1 MNRPPAFIA
10 SLLSLVLLS
19 FAPAYAATMGAHMGD
34 WSKVDQALGRQGKDF
49 PGGVH
54 KVGFPRSDLKVT
66 LDGTPLKAPL
76 ALGSWVALMP
86 DHGGAML
93 MGDLVLTE
101 TEIGPVMRRLVADG
115 MEITAVHNHLLRT
128 SIPIIYM
135 HVAGQGDPV
144 RLAGTIHAALALT
157 GTPLTQ
163 SPASSASSAAP
174 ALNLQSLEKILRAK
188 GTESG
193 GVDQFSVPRADVIR
207 DHGAVVPPA
216 MGTAIGINFEA
227 TGDGRAATT
236 GDFVLTASEV
246 NPVLK
251 DLLAHGIEVTA
262 LHTHMVGDSPHLY
275 FMHFWA
281 VQNAEQL
288 ARGLSSA
295 LDLMHVKRQ
304 T

>member
-1 MNRPPAFIA
+1 MNRLAVLA
-10 SLLSLVLLS
+10 TSLLFVTI
-19 FAPAYAATMGAHMGD
+19 FTCAPAHAARMGD
-34 WSKVDQALGRQGKDF
+34 WSRVDQALGRPGKDF

-54 KVGFPRSDLKVT
+54 KFGFPRTDLKIT
-66 LDGTPLKAPL
+66 LDGTPIRAPL
-76 ALGSWVALMP
+76 ALGSWVAFMP
-86 DHGGAML
+86 HDGGALL

-101 TEIGPVMRRLVADG
+101 TEVGPVMKRLVAGG

-135 HVAGQGDPV
+135 HVGGHGDPL
-144 RLAGTIHAALALT
+144 RLATTIHAAIALT

-163 SPASSASSAAP
+163 SPAASSTSAAP
-174 ALNLQSLEKILRAK
+174 ALNIDSLGKILRAK

-193 GVDQFSVPRADVIR
+193 GVDQFSVPRADAIR
-207 DHGAVVPPA
+207 DHGATVPPA
-216 MGTAIGINFEA
+216 MGTAIGINFERMA
-227 TGDGRAATT
+227 DGRAAAT

-246 NPVLK
+246 QPVLR

-262 LHTHMVGDSPHLY
+262 LHTHMIGDSPTLY

-281 VQNAEQL
+281 VQNPDQL
-288 ARGLSSA
+288 ARALSSA

>member
-1 MNRPPAFIA
+1 MNRPALLAAP
-10 SLLSLVLLS
+10 LLSLMILGS
-19 FAPAYAATMGAHMGD
+19 APAFAARLED
-34 WSKVDQALGRQGKDF
+34 WSKVDQALGRPGKDF

-66 LDGTPLKAPL
+66 LDGTPIRAPL
-76 ALGSWVALMP
+76 ALGSWVAFMP
-86 DHGGAML
+86 ESGGAML

-101 TEIGPVMRRLVADG
+101 TEIGPVMKRLVAGG
-115 MEITAVHNHLLRT
+115 MEITAVHNHLQRT
-128 SIPIIYM
+128 STPIMYM
-135 HVAGQGDPV
+135 HIGGYGDPV
-144 RLAGTIHAALALT
+144 RLAETVHAALALT

-163 SPASSASSAAP
+163 SPTTSATPAAP
-174 ALNLQSLEKILRAK
+174 VLNLKTLAKILRAK

-193 GVDQFSVPRADVIR
+193 GVDQFSIPRADTVR
-207 DHGAVVPPA
+207 EHGAMVPPS
-216 MGTAIGINFEA
+216 MGTAIGINFEP
-227 TGDGRAATT
+227 TGDGRAAAT
-236 GDFVLTASEV
+236 GDFVLVASEV
-246 NPVLK
+246 QPVLR

-262 LHTHMVGDSPHLY
+262 LHTHMIGDSPTLY

-281 VQNAEQL
+281 VQSPEQL

>member
-1 MNRPPAFIA
+1 MNRLATLVA
-10 SLLSLVLLS
+10 CLLSATTLG
-19 FAPAYAATMGAHMGD
+19 FAPVRAAPMGN
-34 WSKVDQALGRQGKDF
+34 WSKVDQALGRQGNAL
-49 PGGVH
+49 PGGVY
-54 KVGFPRSDLKVT
+54 KVGFPRSDLKIT
-66 LDGTPLKAPL
+66 LDGTPIKAPL

-86 DHGGAML
+86 DHGRAML

-101 TEIGPVMRRLVADG
+101 TEIGPVMKRLVTGG

-135 HVAGQGDPV
+135 HIAGRGDPV
-144 RLAGTIHAALALT
+144 RLAETVHAALALT
-157 GTPLTQ
+157 GTPLAQ
-163 SPASSASSAAP
+163 GPAPGSSSVASS
-174 ALNLQSLEKILRAK
+174 LNLNSLEQILRVK

-193 GVDQFSVPRADVIR
+193 GVDQFSIPRASAVR
-207 DHGAVVPPA
+207 DHGAIVPPA
-216 MGTAIGINFEA
+216 MGTAIGINFES
-227 TGDGRAATT
+227 TGDGRAAAT
-236 GDFVLTASEV
+236 GDFVLIASEV
-246 NPVLK
+246 QPVLR

-262 LHTHMVGDSPHLY
+262 LHTHMIGDSPTLY

-281 VQNAEQL
+281 VQSANQL

>member
-1 MNRPPAFIA
+1 MNRSAAFIA
-10 SLLSLVLLS
+10 SLLPFMVLS
-19 FAPAYAATMGAHMGD
+19 SAPAYAAQMRD
-34 WSKVDQALGRQGKDF
+34 WSQVDQALGRQGKDS

-54 KVGFPRSDLKVT
+54 KIGFPRSDLKVT
-66 LDGTPLKAPL
+66 LDGIAIRAPF

-86 DHGGAML
+86 DHEGAML

-101 TEIGPVMRRLVADG
+101 TEIGPVMQRLVAGG

-135 HVAGQGDPV
+135 HVAGHGDPM
-144 RLAGTIHAALALT
+144 RLAETVRAALALT
-157 GTPLTQ
+157 GTPLPQGPTTSSSSVA
-163 SPASSASSAAP
+163 SP
-174 ALNLQSLEKILRAK
+174 LNLQSLEKILRAK
-188 GTESG
+188 GSESG
-193 GVDQFSVPRADVIR
+193 GVDQFSIPRADSIR
-207 DHGAVVPPA
+207 DHGAAVPPA

-227 TGDGRAATT
+227 AGDGRAAAT
-236 GDFVLTASEV
+236 GDFVLTAGEV
-246 NPVLK
+246 EPVLK

-262 LHTHMVGDSPHLY
+262 LHTHMIGDSPHLY

-281 VQNAEQL
+281 VQNPEQL

-295 LDLMHVKRQ
+295 LDLMQVKRQ

>member
-1 MNRPPAFIA
+1 MNRLAALATSLLAAVMLSSAPAF
-10 SLLSLVLLS
+10 
-19 FAPAYAATMGAHMGD
+19 AARQGD
-34 WSKVDQALGRQGKDF
+34 WNRVDRVLGRQGKDF

-54 KVGFPRSDLKVT
+54 KVGFPRSDLTVT
-66 LDGTPLKAPL
+66 LDGTPIRAPL
-76 ALGSWVALMP
+76 AFGSWVGFMP
-86 DHGGAML
+86 HDGGAML

-101 TEIGPVMRRLVADG
+101 TEIGPVMKRLVAGG

-135 HVAGQGDPV
+135 HVAGHGDPV
-144 RLAGTIHAALALT
+144 QLAETVHAALALT
-157 GTPLTQ
+157 GTPLAQ
-163 SPASSASSAAP
+163 GPAISGASVP
-174 ALNLQSLEKILRAK
+174 PPLNLRSLEKILRAK
-188 GTESG
+188 GAESG
-193 GVDQFSVPRADVIR
+193 GVDQFSIPRADAVH

-216 MGTAIGINFEA
+216 MGTAIGINFEP
-227 TGDGRAATT
+227 TGDGRAAAT
-236 GDFVLTASEV
+236 GDFVLIAREV
-246 NPVLK
+246 QPVLR

-262 LHTHMVGDSPHLY
+262 LHTHMIGDSPTLY

-281 VQNAEQL
+281 VQNPEQL

>member
-1 MNRPPAFIA
+1 MNRLAA
-10 SLLSLVLLS
+10 LAVSLLSITMLGS
-19 FAPAYAATMGAHMGD
+19 APAHAAPVGD
-34 WSKVDQALGRQGKDF
+34 WAQVDRALGRQGKDF

-54 KVGFPRSDLKVT
+54 KVGFPRSELKVT
-66 LDGTPLKAPL
+66 LDGTPIRAPL
-76 ALGSWVALMP
+76 AFGSWVALMP

-101 TEIGPVMRRLVADG
+101 TEIGPVMKRLVAGG

-135 HVAGQGDPV
+135 HVAGHGDPV
-144 RLAGTIHAALALT
+144 RLAETVHAALALT

-163 SPASSASSAAP
+163 SPASTSSSAAP
-174 ALNLQSLEKILRAK
+174 QLDLQSLEKILRAK

-193 GVDQFSVPRADVIR
+193 GVDQFSIPRADAIR
-207 DHGAVVPPA
+207 DHGVMVPPA
-216 MGTAIGINFEA
+216 MGTAIGINFEP
-227 TGDGRAATT
+227 TGAGRAAAT
-236 GDFVLTASEV
+236 GDFVLTAREV
-246 NPVLK
+246 EPVLK

-262 LHTHMVGDSPHLY
+262 LHTHMIGDSPTLY

-281 VQNAEQL
+281 VQNTDQL

-295 LDLMHVKRQ
+295 LDLIHVKRQ

>member
-1 MNRPPAFIA
+1 MNRPAALTA
-10 SLLSLVLLS
+10 SLLSLMIVGS
-19 FAPAYAATMGAHMGD
+19 APAYAARMED

-49 PGGVH
+49 PSGVH
-54 KVGFPRSDLKVT
+54 KVGFPRSDLKIT
-66 LDGTPLKAPL
+66 LDGTPIRAPL

-101 TEIGPVMRRLVADG
+101 TEVGPVMRHLVAGG

-135 HVAGQGDPV
+135 HVAGRGDPI
-144 RLAGTIHAALALT
+144 RLAETVHAALALT

-163 SPASSASSAAP
+163 SPTPGTSSAAP
-174 ALNLQSLEKILRAK
+174 ALNLKSLERILRAK

-193 GVDQFSVPRADVIR
+193 GVDQFSVPRAEVIH

-216 MGTAIGINFEA
+216 MGTAIGINLESA
-227 TGDGRAATT
+227 GDGRAAAT

-251 DLLAHGIEVTA
+251 DLLGHGIEVTA

-295 LDLMHVKRQ
+295 LDLIHVKRQ

>member
-1 MNRPPAFIA
+1 MNRIAALVALLLAFMTLG
-10 SLLSLVLLS
+10 S
-19 FAPAYAATMGAHMGD
+19 APAGAAQMGN

-66 LDGTPLKAPL
+66 LDGTPIRAPL
-76 ALGSWVALMP
+76 AFGSWVAFMP

-101 TEIGPVMRRLVADG
+101 VEIGPVMKRLVAGG

-135 HVAGQGDPV
+135 HVAGHGDPV
-144 RLAGTIHAALALT
+144 RLAQTVHAALALT
-157 GTPLTQ
+157 GTPLAQ
-163 SPASSASSAAP
+163 GPASSSTGVAP
-174 ALNLQSLEKILRAK
+174 QLNLQSLETILRAK

-193 GVDQFSVPRADVIR
+193 GVDQFSIPRADTIR
-207 DHGAVVPPA
+207 DHGTMVPPA
-216 MGTAIGINFEA
+216 MGTAIGINFEP
-227 TGDGRAATT
+227 TGNGRAAAT

-246 NPVLK
+246 NPVLR
-251 DLLAHGIEVTA
+251 DLLAHGVEVTA
-262 LHTHMVGDSPHLY
+262 LHTHMIGDSPTLY

-281 VQNAEQL
+281 VQNPEQL

>member
-1 MNRPPAFIA
+1 MIRSAALAA
-10 SLLSLVLLS
+10 SLLSLIFLS
-19 FAPAYAATMGAHMGD
+19 SAPAYSAPMGD

-54 KVGFPRSDLKVT
+54 KIGFPRSDLKVT
-66 LDGTPLKAPL
+66 LDGTPIKAPL

-101 TEIGPVMRRLVADG
+101 TEIGPVMRRLVAGG

-135 HVAGQGDPV
+135 HVSGHGDPM
-144 RLAGTIHAALALT
+144 RLAETVHAALALT
-157 GTPLTQ
+157 GTPLAQGPATPSSSGA
-163 SPASSASSAAP
+163 SP
-174 ALNLQSLEKILRAK
+174 LNLESLETILRAK
-188 GTESG
+188 GNESG
-193 GVDQFSVPRADVIR
+193 GVDQFSIPRADAIL
-207 DHGAVVPPA
+207 DHGAMVPPA
-216 MGTAIGINFEA
+216 MGTAIGINFQS
-227 TGDGRAATT
+227 TDDGRAAAT

-246 NPVLK
+246 EPVLK

-262 LHTHMVGDSPHLY
+262 LHTHMIGDSPHLY

-281 VQNAEQL
+281 VQKPEQL

>member
-1 MNRPPAFIA
+1 MNRPAALTA
-10 SLLSLVLLS
+10 SFLSVLILGS
-19 FAPAYAATMGAHMGD
+19 APVHAAGMGD
-34 WSKVDQALGRQGKDF
+34 WSKVDQALGRQGKDL

-66 LDGTPLKAPL
+66 LDGTPIKAPL
-76 ALGSWVALMP
+76 ALGGWVALMA
-86 DHGGAML
+86 DQGGAML

-101 TEIGPVMRRLVADG
+101 TEIGPVMKRLVAGG

-135 HVAGQGDPV
+135 HVAGHGDAV
-144 RLAGTIHAALALT
+144 RLAETLHAALALT
-157 GTPLTQ
+157 GTPLAQ
-163 SPASSASSAAP
+163 SPTRTSSSVASP
-174 ALNLQSLEKILRAK
+174 LNLQSLERILRAK

-193 GVDQFSVPRADVIR
+193 GVDQFSIPRADAIR
-207 DHGAVVPPA
+207 DHGTMVPPA

-227 TGDGRAATT
+227 TSDGRAAAT

-246 NPVLK
+246 EPVLRA
-251 DLLAHGIEVTA
+251 LLAHGIEVTA
-262 LHTHMVGDSPHLY
+262 LHTHMIGDSPTLY

-281 VQNAEQL
+281 VQNPEQL

-295 LDLMHVKRQ
+295 LDLMQVKRQ

>member
-1 MNRPPAFIA
+1 MNRLAA
-10 SLLSLVLLS
+10 LSALLFSVMVLGS
-19 FAPAYAATMGAHMGD
+19 TPVDAARMGN
-34 WSKVDQALGRQGKDF
+34 WNKVDQALGKQGKDF

-66 LDGTPLKAPL
+66 LDGTPIRAPL
-76 ALGSWVALMP
+76 AFGSWVALMP
-86 DHGGAML
+86 DHGDVML

-101 TEIGPVMRRLVADG
+101 TEIGPVMKRLVAGG

-135 HVAGQGDPV
+135 HVAGHGDPV
-144 RLAGTIHAALALT
+144 RLAETVHAALALT

-163 SPASSASSAAP
+163 SPATSSTSLASS
-174 ALNLQSLEKILRAK
+174 LNLQSLERILRAK

-193 GVDQFSVPRADVIR
+193 GVDQFSIPRADTVR
-207 DHGAVVPPA
+207 EHGVMVPPA
-216 MGTAIGINFEA
+216 MGTAIGINFEP
-227 TGDGRAATT
+227 TDHGRAAAT

-246 NPVLK
+246 EPVLK

-262 LHTHMVGDSPHLY
+262 LHTHMIGDSPTLY

-281 VQNAEQL
+281 LQNPEQL

>member
-1 MNRPPAFIA
+1 MNRFPAIA
-10 SLLSLVLLS
+10 ACLLSLVVFGS
-19 FAPAYAATMGAHMGD
+19 APAHAARMGD
-34 WSKVDQALGRQGKDF
+34 WTKVDQALGRQGKDF

-54 KVGFPRSDLKVT
+54 KFGFPRSDLKVT
-66 LDGTPLKAPL
+66 LDGTPIRAPL
-76 ALGSWVALMP
+76 ALGSWVAFMP
-86 DHGGAML
+86 DSGGTML

-101 TEIGPVMRRLVADG
+101 TEIGPVMKRLVAGG

-128 SIPIIYM
+128 SIPIFYM
-135 HVAGQGDPV
+135 HVGGQGDPV
-144 RLAGTIHAALALT
+144 RLAETVHAALALT
-157 GTPLTQ
+157 GTPLAQ
-163 SPASSASSAAP
+163 SPATGSTSVTQP
-174 ALNLQSLEKILRAK
+174 LDLESLGRILRAK

-193 GVDQFSVPRADVIR
+193 GVDQFSIPRADPIR

-227 TGDGRAATT
+227 TGDGRAAAT

-246 NPVLK
+246 QPVLR

-262 LHTHMVGDSPHLY
+262 LHTHMISGSPTLY

-281 VQNAEQL
+281 VQNADQL

>member
-1 MNRPPAFIA
+1 MNRLPALA
-10 SLLSLVLLS
+10 ACLLSLVVLGS
-19 FAPAYAATMGAHMGD
+19 APAHAARIGD
-34 WSKVDQALGRQGKDF
+34 WSKVDRALGRQGKDF

-66 LDGTPLKAPL
+66 LDGTPIKAPL
-76 ALGSWVALMP
+76 ALGSWVAFMP
-86 DHGGAML
+86 NGGGAML

-101 TEIGPVMRRLVADG
+101 TEIGPVMKRLVAGG

-128 SIPIIYM
+128 SMPIIYM
-135 HVAGQGDPV
+135 HVAGHGDAV
-144 RLAGTIHAALALT
+144 RLAETVHAALALT

-163 SPASSASSAAP
+163 SPTTSSTSVASS
-174 ALNLQSLEKILRAK
+174 LNLQSLEKILGAK

-193 GVDQFSVPRADVIR
+193 GVDQFSIPRADAIHE
-207 DHGAVVPPA
+207 HGAMVPPA

-227 TGDGRAATT
+227 TGDGRAAAT
-236 GDFVLTASEV
+236 GDFVLVASEV
-246 NPVLK
+246 EPVLRA
-251 DLLAHGIEVTA
+251 LLAHGIEVTA
-262 LHTHMVGDSPHLY
+262 LHTHMIGDSPTLY

-281 VQNAEQL
+281 VQSPEQL

-295 LDLMHVKRQ
+295 LDLMRVKRQ

>member
-1 MNRPPAFIA
+1 MNRLAALAVF
-10 SLLSLVLLS
+10 LLSTVLLGS
-19 FAPAYAATMGAHMGD
+19 APAHAARSGN

-54 KVGFPRSDLKVT
+54 KFGFPRSDLKVT
-66 LDGTPLKAPL
+66 LDGTPIRAPL
-76 ALGSWVALMP
+76 AFGSWVAFMP
-86 DHGGAML
+86 GRGGVML

-101 TEIGPVMRRLVADG
+101 TEIGPVMKRLVAGG

-135 HVAGQGDPV
+135 HVAGHGDPV
-144 RLAGTIHAALALT
+144 RLAETVHAALALT

-163 SPASSASSAAP
+163 GPATSSTSLGPS
-174 ALNLQSLEKILRAK
+174 LNLQSLERILRAK

-193 GVDQFSVPRADVIR
+193 GVDQFSIPRADAIR
-207 DHGAVVPPA
+207 DHGTMVPPA
-216 MGTAIGINFEA
+216 MGTAIGINFEP
-227 TGDGRAATT
+227 TGDGRAAAT
-236 GDFVLTASEV
+236 GDFVLIASEV
-246 NPVLK
+246 NPVLR
-251 DLLAHGIEVTA
+251 DLLAHGIQVTA
-262 LHTHMVGDSPHLY
+262 LHTHMIGDSPTIY
-275 FMHFWA
+275 FMHFWG

-295 LDLMHVKRQ
+295 LDLVHVKRQ

>member
-1 MNRPPAFIA
+1 MNRIA
-10 SLLSLVLLS
+10 VLAALLLS
-19 FAPAYAATMGAHMGD
+19 FITLGVAPADAAQMGN

-54 KVGFPRSDLKVT
+54 KIGFPRSDLKVT
-66 LDGTPLKAPL
+66 LDGTPIRAPL
-76 ALGSWVALMP
+76 AFGSWVAFMP

-101 TEIGPVMRRLVADG
+101 TEIAPVMKRLVAGG

-135 HVAGQGDPV
+135 HVAGHGDPV
-144 RLAGTIHAALALT
+144 RLAQTVHAALALT
-157 GTPLTQ
+157 GTPLAQ
-163 SPASSASSAAP
+163 SPASSPTGVAP
-174 ALNLQSLEKILRAK
+174 QLNLQSLETILRAK
-188 GTESG
+188 GTESD
-193 GVDQFSVPRADVIR
+193 GVDQFSIPRADAIR
-207 DHGAVVPPA
+207 DHGAMVPPA
-216 MGTAIGINFEA
+216 MGTAIGINFEP
-227 TGDGRAATT
+227 TGDGRAAAT

-246 NPVLK
+246 NPVLR
-251 DLLAHGIEVTA
+251 DLLAHGVEVTA
-262 LHTHMVGDSPHLY
+262 LHTHMIGDSPTLY

-281 VQNAEQL
+281 VQNPEDL

>member
-1 MNRPPAFIA
+1 MNRFAA
-10 SLLSLVLLS
+10 LAALLLS
-19 FAPAYAATMGAHMGD
+19 FMILGSAPAHAAQMGN

-66 LDGTPLKAPL
+66 LDGTPIRAPL
-76 ALGSWVALMP
+76 AFGSWVAFMP
-86 DHGGAML
+86 DHGGVML
-93 MGDLVLTE
+93 MGDLVLTQ
-101 TEIGPVMRRLVADG
+101 TEIGPVMKRLVAGG

-128 SIPIIYM
+128 SIPIFYM
-135 HVAGQGDPV
+135 HVAGYGDPV
-144 RLAGTIHAALALT
+144 RLAETVHAALALT

-163 SPASSASSAAP
+163 SPAASSASVTPS
-174 ALNLQSLEKILRAK
+174 LNLQSLERILRAK

-193 GVDQFSVPRADVIR
+193 GVDQFSIPRADAIR
-207 DHGAVVPPA
+207 EHGATVPPA
-216 MGTAIGINFEA
+216 MGTAIGINFEP
-227 TGDGRAATT
+227 TGDGRAAAT
-236 GDFVLTASEV
+236 GDFVLIASEV
-246 NPVLK
+246 NPVLR
-251 DLLAHGIEVTA
+251 DLLAHGIEITA
-262 LHTHMVGDSPHLY
+262 LHTHMIGDSPTIY

-288 ARGLSSA
+288 AGGLSSA